1 MRRIRVLVV
10 DDSVVV
16 RRLVSDVI
24 SADQRFE
31 VVGTAANGSIGLQ
44 KIGQLSPDLVTL
56 DVEMPELDGLQT
68 LVAIREKWPR
78 LPVIMFSTLTE
89 RGAATTL
96 EALSRGAS
104 DYVTK
109 PANVGSVSLAQERVR
124 EQLLPK
130 ILAFCGH
137 LLPAPAMAPVPPPKL
152 PSIVAGTA
160 FKTPRMGARR
170 EPIEI
175 VAVGVSTGGPNA
187 LAELIPAL
195 PGDLGVPVVV
205 VQHMPAMFTKLLA
218 ERLDKLSPLS
228 VAEGI
233 DGEWLN
239 PGQVWIAPGDRH
251 MLIQRQGDRCKL
263 RLNDGPPENSCR
275 PAVDPLFASVTE
287 CYGGRMLAVIL
298 TGMGYDGLRGS
309 ERVKLA
315 GGRVIAQDEASSV
328 VWGMPGAVARAGL
341 ADSVLPLHDIAA
353 EIKQLVGLSTLRF
366 NAFGTSRLEQ
376 PLHGNLQR

>member
-44 KIGQLSPDLVTL
+44 KIGQLTPDLVTL
-56 DVEMPELDGLQT
+56 DVEMPEMDGLQT
-68 LVAIREKWPR
+68 LVAIRGKWPR

-96 EALSRGAS
+96 EALSSGAS

-109 PANVGSVSLAQERVR
+109 PANVGSVALAQERVR

-137 LLPAPAMAPVPPPKL
+137 LLPGSSAALVPPKL
-152 PSIVAGTA
+152 PSAGVQA
-160 FKTPRMGARR
+160 ISKPPRVGARR
-170 EPIEI
+170 EPVGI
-175 VAVGVSTGGPNA
+175 VAIGMSTGGPNA

-195 PGDLGVPVVV
+195 PGDLGVPIVV

-218 ERLDKLSPLS
+218 ERLDKLSGLS
-228 VAEGI
+228 VAEGV

-251 MLIQRQGDRCKL
+251 MLVQRQGDRYRL
-263 RLNDGPPENSCR
+263 RLSDAPPENSCR
-275 PAVDPLFASVTE
+275 PAVDPLFASVAE
-287 CYGGRMLAVIL
+287 CYNGKALAVVL

-309 ERVKLA
+309 EQVRRS
-315 GGRVIAQDEASSV
+315 GGRVIVQDEASSV

-341 ADSVLPLHDIAA
+341 ADLVLPLQEIAA
-353 EIKQLVGLSTLRF
+353 EIKQQVGLSTIPSKAL
-366 NAFGTSRLEQ
+366 GPSRLEQ
-376 PLHGNLQR
+376 SLHGTL